1 MSGFLF
7 SVQHQARL
15 GWLKTRTSFTLAMYR
30 LYYLM
35 MQEPMHLTRII
46 LGMSSLTWAA
56 VLFAEPDI
64 FTDGRTTYLV
74 MRAIMGENAWGVLFL
89 ICGSMCLISVL
100 FNIRNK
106 YTLLFDALLTCVVW
120 TASTLACLAAWWPH
134 TTIGWWSQLL
144 SYSPP
149 VAISGEFWLT
159 LAAWWHF
166 VRQATDRRILCRRSC
181 LSTTCPYKTTGIAG
195 RGSCEFNRHSD
206 CDS

>member
-1 MSGFLF
+1 MPSFLF
-7 SVQHQARL
+7 TVKHRARL
-15 GWLKTRTSFTLAMYR
+15 GWLQTRMSFTLAMCR
-30 LYYLM
+30 LQYIM
-35 MQEPMHLTRII
+35 MQEPMHLTRIL

-64 FTDGRTTYLV
+64 FTEGRTTYTV
-74 MRAIMGENAWGVLFL
+74 MHAIMGEDAWGILFL
-89 ICGSMCLISVL
+89 ICGSVCLVSVL

-134 TTIGWWSQLL
+134 TIIGWWSQLL
-144 SYSPP
+144 AYPPP
-149 VAISGEFWLT
+149 VAMSGELWLT

-166 VRQATDRRILCRRSC
+166 VRQATDRRVLCRQPC
-181 LSTTCPYKTTGIAG
+181 LSTTCPYQTTGVNG
-195 RGSCEFNRHSD
+195 REGCEFNRYSN